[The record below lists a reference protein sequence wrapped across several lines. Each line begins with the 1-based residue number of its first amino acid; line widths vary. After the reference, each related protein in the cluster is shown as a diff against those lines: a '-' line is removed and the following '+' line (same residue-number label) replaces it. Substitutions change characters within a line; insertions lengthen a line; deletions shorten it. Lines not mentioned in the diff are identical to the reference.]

1 MSSAFLMTTRNFC
14 KRARLG
20 ASLAVGALVL
30 CPLVSRII
38 MQVQGLRF
46 EHLEQNVFDYHFAYL
61 GVSYIFFIGVCLQA
75 LTGSEKF
82 CLGLPV
88 SSTSIATWM
97 MLSMVGLVVALQLVT
112 NGLYRV
118 LFFDDRWLA
127 DYWPLLGPL
136 LFMVTLILVGHAVY
150 WSLHAPSLT
159 KCIFWSAVVVALFWW
174 FISRYFPN
182 GYNEEIVPWR
192 TVTLGEFIL
201 MQSLG
206 VAAWY
211 QGTRAF
217 AHVRNGTALPSPQ
230 WEQLQVWWKGLLT
243 GSIPEQPIV
252 PLSRKAALA
261 RLHWRDSCQRA
272 ALLAGVGFG
281 LTMLVINVL
290 VIANFDPSRTN
301 QNNFSQLVEVFFIS
315 SMFFGLVAA
324 IIVAVLMGEGTTG
337 SGRTEMKQFL
347 AKAPLV
353 DRDLNSTL
361 FRNLLK
367 TLGLTFMGIVV
378 ALTLSLIIAG
388 IWHGAEVFQ
397 VLLSPVIRGGSSILP
412 VFLLVIGFWVIAA
425 NMISVFWTGRSWFYF
440 MAIGVFFGGIVF
452 YIILM
457 NLGDTL
463 FRNSMLYHYMT
474 IVLLLLP
481 PLLIC
486 AGTFAA
492 YMVACR
498 RKLIS
503 QTGSIVALVL
513 WMCSVTGVLIWMLE
527 RSQYYHGVVWGL
539 LLIYATLAALVLAP
553 FATIPLALSWN
564 RHR

>member
-1 MSSAFLMTTRNFC
+1 MSSAFYMTTRNFC
-14 KRARLG
+14 KRAWLS
-20 ASLAVGALVL
+20 ASLAVAALVL
-30 CPLVSRII
+30 CPLVSRMI
-38 MQVQGLRF
+38 MRLQGLSL

-61 GVSYIFFIGVCLQA
+61 GVSYIFFIGVCLNA
-75 LTGSEKF
+75 LAGSEKF

-97 MLSMVGLVVALQLVT
+97 MLAMAGLIVVLQLVT

-118 LFFDDRWLA
+118 LFFDDRWLT

-136 LFMVTLILVGHAVY
+136 LFMVTLILVGHAAY

-159 KCIFWSAVVVALFWW
+159 KCVFWMAAIVALFWW
-174 FISRYFPN
+174 FISRYYPA
-182 GYNEEIVPWR
+182 GYQEKIVPWR
-192 TVTLGEFIL
+192 NVSLGEFIL
-201 MQSLG
+201 MQLVCIAS
-206 VAAWY
+206 WF

-230 WEQLQVWWKGLLT
+230 WEQVRTWWNALLT
-243 GSIPEQPIV
+243 GSVPEQAIV
-252 PLSRKAALA
+252 PLSRKSSLA

-272 ALLAGVGFG
+272 ALISGAGFG
-281 LTMLVINVL
+281 LTCLVINLL
-290 VIANFDPSRTN
+290 VIFFHPAQASD
-301 QNNFSQLVEVFFIS
+301 NNFNQLVETFCVS
-315 SMFFGLVAA
+315 SMFFGLIAA
-324 IIVAVLMGEGTTG
+324 IVTAVLLGEGTTG
-337 SGRTEMKQFL
+337 AGRTEMKQFL

-353 DRDLNSTL
+353 DRDLNATL

-367 TLGLTFMGIVV
+367 TLGLTFMGFVV
-378 ALTLSLIIAG
+378 AFALSLIIAG

-397 VLLSPVIRGGSSILP
+397 VLLSPVIRGGGSILP

-425 NMISVFWTGRSWFYF
+425 NMVSVFWTGRSWFYF
-440 MAIGVFFGGIVF
+440 TAIGVFFGGIAF
-452 YIILM
+452 YIIL
-457 NLGDTL
+457 LDLEGAL
-463 FRNSMLYHYMT
+463 FRNSILFHYLT

-481 PLLIC
+481 PQLIC
-486 AGTFAA
+486 VGTIAA
-492 YMVACR
+492 YVVACR

-513 WMCSVTGVLIWMLE
+513 WLCSVTGALIWMLE

-539 LLIYATLAALVLAP
+539 LLFYATLGALILAP